1 MQFLRPALS
10 VSLGWFS
17 MISRACKSFMTSL
30 FLVFLAIP
38 AFAYD
43 FRPLVIQLTPA
54 GAGAAQSAIVTNSH
68 QEPIA
73 IEISVRK
80 RAQLEDGTDN
90 LTDEPGDFIISP
102 MQMVIAPGKS
112 QSIRIQWIGESNPKV
127 ELAYRLIVNQLPIRF
142 RHETQGERTFD
153 VSMKYRY
160 EAALY
165 VMPKGATPA
174 IRVVSA
180 VPAADAEGKPVL
192 KLKLASEGTRRA
204 ILDQPV
210 LTLSPEGG
218 GAAVKLEGDAI
229 KPLINLNVLP
239 GVQRTV
245 DIPWPAALPPGPVL
259 AALQTQFA
267 IVN

>member
-1 MQFLRPALS
+1 MAFPA
-10 VSLGWFS
+10 
-17 MISRACKSFMTSL
+17 I
-30 FLVFLAIP
+30 
-38 AFAYD
+38 AYD

-54 GAGAAQSAIVTNSH
+54 GAGSSQSAVVTNSH
-68 QEPIA
+68 KEPIA
-73 IEISVRK
+73 IEVSVRK
-80 RAQLEDGTDN
+80 RAQMEDGSDT

-112 QSIRIQWIGESNPKV
+112 QSVRIQWVGESDPKV

-180 VPAADAEGKPVL
+180 MPGADAEGKPVL

-210 LTLSPEGG
+210 LTLSPAGG
-218 GAAVKLEGDAI
+218 GAPVRLEGDAV
-229 KPLINLNVLP
+229 KPLVNLNVLP
-239 GVQRTV
+239 GTQRMV
-245 DIPWPAALPPGPVL
+245 DIPWPAALPPGPVQ
-259 AALQTQFA
+259 ADLQTQFA
-267 IVN
+267 VLN

>member
-1 MQFLRPALS
+1 MSRVHTSIMAFL
-10 VSLGWFS
+10 F
-17 MISRACKSFMTSL
+17 F
-30 FLVFLAIP
+30 AILEFP
-38 AFAYD
+38 VLAYD

-54 GAGAAQSAIVTNSH
+54 GAGSSQSAVVTNSH
-68 QEPIA
+68 KEPIA
-73 IEISVRK
+73 IEVSVRK
-80 RAQLEDGTDN
+80 RTQLEDGSDT
-90 LTDEPGDFIISP
+90 LTEEPGDFIISP

-112 QSIRIQWIGESNPKV
+112 QSIRIQWVGDSNPKA

-180 VPAADAEGKPVL
+180 VPGADAEGKPVL

-210 LTLSPEGG
+210 LTLSPAGG
-218 GAAVKLEGDAI
+218 GAPVKLEGDAV
-229 KPLINLNVLP
+229 KALVNLNVLP
-239 GVQRTV
+239 GAQRTV
-245 DIPWPAALPPGPVL
+245 DIAWPAALPPGPVQ
-259 AALQTQFA
+259 ADLQTQFA
-267 IVN
+267 ILN